1 MSDTPPA
8 NQPQPAPAATADPR
22 ALVIVCYFLFLLAWT
37 NGGFTALIGA
47 LIAHI
52 KRRESAG
59 TIWQSHFDNLILVFW
74 VLIAALLIVVLG
86 FPLGLWANFSYQFF
100 SHPSIFFLWPPWFL
114 IFPVVFGLVVF
125 PVLVVWYFYRTIRG
139 LIRAAEGRPYHD

>member
-22 ALVIVCYFLFLLAWT
+22 PLVIVCYFLFLLAWT